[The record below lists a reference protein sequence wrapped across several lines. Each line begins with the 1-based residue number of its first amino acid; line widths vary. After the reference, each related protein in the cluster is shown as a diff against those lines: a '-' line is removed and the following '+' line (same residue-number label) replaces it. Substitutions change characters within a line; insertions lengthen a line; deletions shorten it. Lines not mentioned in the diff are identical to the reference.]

1 MVPGER
7 MATGFVLIRVEPGRE
22 REVFDEIIK
31 VEEVAEV
38 HLLFGEYDLIIRI
51 EAETYDL
58 IGEVVVDK
66 VRKIPGVASTKTLAR
81 IQL

>member
-1 MVPGER
+1 